1 MSKSKQSIIVNP
13 LKPVINKL
21 PHGIRNR
28 YLLVMLLFML
38 WMIIFDRA
46 NVWQQYKL
54 QRTVRKLERD
64 KVYYRNK
71 LVEVQKE
78 KADMEDN
85 KEKFAREHYF
95 MKAADEDVFVID
107 KSGKGVNEWLGD
119 LDDISSSSWELGD

>member
-1 MSKSKQSIIVNP
+1 MSKSKQRIIVNP

-107 KSGKGVNEWLGD
+107 KSGKGVNE
-119 LDDISSSSWELGD
+119 